1 MFWARKTTEVKCYFH
16 HIILSVHTIDM
27 TNHSPGALVV
37 KISPA
42 NAGDKRGAKSIP
54 GLGKP
59 LGGGNGNLLQYSYL
73 ENSMDRRGWQA
84 TDHRLTKNW
93 T

>member
-1 MFWARKTTEVKCYFH
+1 
-16 HIILSVHTIDM
+16 M

-37 KISPA
+37 KISLA
-42 NAGDKRGAKSIP
+42 NAGDKRGANSIP

-73 ENSMDRRGWQA
+73 ENPMDRRAWKAPVHGIAKSQ
-84 TDHRLTKNW
+84 K
-93 T
+93 